1 MVPLFLPFV
10 QQPYIY
16 TINDIK
22 ICHHIPKQDFARGKR
37 QNLYRIFASFFVQKD
52 KKNITERA
60 RLKTEKQ
67 GIIIINSQK

>member
-52 KKNITERA
+52 NPLWFDTQYIV
-60 RLKTEKQ
+60 
-67 GIIIINSQK
+67 SV